1 MAQRKIGRMVSWK
14 LSEETIQEIDRIAE
28 RRGMSK
34 SAVIRM
40 CLEAGLGIHRDLERF
55 GIIQA
60 LDTGQNFVQWCR
72 EAAQGR
78 LCKDPNQLSLFK

>member
-1 MAQRKIGRMVSWK
+1 MAQRRIGRMVSWK
-14 LSEETIQEIDRIAE
+14 LSEETIREIERIAE
-28 RRGMSK
+28 RRGMTK

-40 CLEAGLGIHRDLERF
+40 CLEAGLGIHRDLEKV

-60 LDTGQNFVQWCR
+60 LDTGQRFVDWCR
-72 EAAQGR
+72 DAAQGQ